1 MHEYIFTDAAIPTP
15 VECLNV
21 PLAPY
26 SVRHEMILLRH
37 RSPFLCQSEAEFN
50 ALTHPEQVFAI
61 MLAVQTC
68 ADVSAFRFPLS
79 RWLWRRFLQP
89 QDYPLAIAE
98 FRNYLSAGRAL
109 LPTLSP
115 GVKEDA
121 DAYEIANNGEKMT
134 TGRALGAP
142 LLAQLINYGIRE
154 FRLSYDDVL
163 DTPLA
168 HLANLYFTH
177 LESNGCMSIENGAE
191 ADARAQMARNLAEVE
206 SETAAAEAA
215 WQAAT
220 TLEAQAAAYAAHP
233 RIGSLFAKAWH
244 TTETEEAQHA
254 LVKAWGIVAETELR
268 TAGIDPQTLK
278 PITEEPCPA

>member
-1 MHEYIFTDAAIPTP
+1 MHEFAFTDAAIPTP

-37 RSPFLCQSEAEFN
+37 RSPFLCQSETEFN

-68 ADVSAFRFPLS
+68 AAKRIWFP
-79 RWLWRRFLQP
+79 WLWRKFIRRE
-89 QDYPLAIAE
+89 DYPLAIAE
-98 FRNYLSAGRAL
+98 FRNYLAAGRAL
-109 LPTLSP
+109 LPALSSAN
-115 GVKEDA
+115 KADA
-121 DAYEIANNGEKMT
+121 DAYEMANNGEKMIA
-134 TGRALGAP
+134 GRALGAP

-168 HLANLYFTH
+168 HLANLYFAH
-177 LESNGCMSIENGAE
+177 LESNGCMFIENGAE
-191 ADARAQMARNLAEVE
+191 ADARAELAKTLSTIET
-206 SETAAAEAA
+206 ETAAAEAA

-220 TLEAQAAAYAAHP
+220 TPEAQAAAYAAHP
-233 RIGSLFAKAWH
+233 RIANLFAKAWYMA
-244 TTETEEAQHA
+244 TSAEAQRE
-254 LVKAWGIVAETELR
+254 LVTTWGIVAETELR
-268 TAGIDPQTLK
+268 RNGIDPQTLN
-278 PITEEPCPA
+278 PITEEPCLA

>member
-26 SVRHEMILLRH
+26 SVRHELILLRH

-68 ADVSAFRFPLS
+68 AAKRIWFP
-79 RWLWRRFLQP
+79 WLWRKFIRRE
-89 QDYPLAIAE
+89 DYPLAIAE
-98 FRNYLSAGRAL
+98 FRNYLAAGRAL

-115 GVKEDA
+115 SVKEDA

-134 TGRALGAP
+134 SGRSLGAP
-142 LLAQLINYGIRE
+142 LLAQLINFGIRE

-168 HLANLYFTH
+168 HLANLYFAH
-177 LESNGCMSIENGAE
+177 LESNSCMSIENGAE

-206 SETAAAEAA
+206 SETASAEAA
-215 WQAAT
+215 WRAAT
-220 TLEAQAAAYAAHP
+220 TPEAQAAAFAAHP

-244 TTETEEAQHA
+244 TAETEEAQHA
-254 LVKAWGIVAETELR
+254 LVKAWGIVAETELQR
-268 TAGIDPQTLK
+268 AGLDPKTFK
-278 PITEEPCPA
+278 PITEESCPA